1 MEKEEFKQLAEKI
14 HQGTASAEEIATY
27 NYYYALFQKDT
38 EWKHDKFGDQ
48 QLIGNDMYNRIDE
61 IISENKKGDYTRWIA
76 VAATIAII
84 FAAAFYFYRPSTSD
98 QFLVS
103 KLPERID
110 ISPGSDKAILTLA
123 DGSTIELDQIANGA
137 IAEQG
142 SVRIS
147 KSKDGS
153 IVYEVESTKNIAS
166 IPSSTFNT
174 ISTPRGGQYK
184 VILPDGSQV
193 WLNAGSTLRYPT
205 SFTMDKRKVELTG
218 EAYFEVASKT
228 RGGNRV
234 PFIVATAN
242 QEVEVLGTVF
252 NISSYAEDK
261 TTKTTLLEGSVRI
274 HVTSPHHATGENQR
288 TKSILLKPNQQSTLL
303 AESNKLFVDNVN
315 TEGSVAW
322 KNGLFI
328 FDDESLRSIMN
339 KISRWYDVDV
349 VFKGADPDRIYWG
362 SVSRFKNVSEV
373 LDKLELTGSVKF
385 KIEDFD
391 GQGKE
396 RRIVVMK

>member
-1 MEKEEFKQLAEKI
+1 
-14 HQGTASAEEIATY
+14 
-27 NYYYALFQKDT
+27 
-38 EWKHDKFGDQ
+38 
-48 QLIGNDMYNRIDE
+48 
-61 IISENKKGDYTRWIA
+61 
-76 VAATIAII
+76 
-84 FAAAFYFYRPSTSD
+84 
-98 QFLVS
+98 
-103 KLPERID
+103 
-110 ISPGSDKAILTLA
+110 
-123 DGSTIELDQIANGA
+123 GSTIELDQIANGA

-153 IVYEVESTKNIAS
+153 IVYEVESTKNITS

-218 EAYFEVASKT
+218 EAYFEIASKT

-274 HVTSPHHATGENQR
+274 HVTSPH
-288 TKSILLKPNQQSTLL
+288 
-303 AESNKLFVDNVN
+303 
-315 TEGSVAW
+315 
-322 KNGLFI
+322 
-328 FDDESLRSIMN
+328 
-339 KISRWYDVDV
+339 
-349 VFKGADPDRIYWG
+349 
-362 SVSRFKNVSEV
+362 
-373 LDKLELTGSVKF
+373 
-385 KIEDFD
+385 
-391 GQGKE
+391 
-396 RRIVVMK
+396 